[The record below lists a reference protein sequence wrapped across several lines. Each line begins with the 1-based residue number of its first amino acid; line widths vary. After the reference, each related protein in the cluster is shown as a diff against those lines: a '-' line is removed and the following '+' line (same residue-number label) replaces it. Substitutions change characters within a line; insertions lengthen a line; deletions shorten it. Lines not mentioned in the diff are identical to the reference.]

1 MNIKTLSLIVLTFFL
16 FNCGYTQMFSSS
28 SQTKLNIE
36 KFSISGDRDLN
47 NFIEEKVKKFNDK
60 TSNKK
65 ISIIAKTNYSRE
77 TQTKD
82 KSGNTTQYKLK
93 ANVEFL
99 VTVNNTTLEIDLN
112 ESLSMN
118 KLNDEFEQKNYE
130 KSTKDQFSTIFV
142 NRLLI
147 NLSRIE

>member
-1 MNIKTLSLIVLTFFL
+1 
-16 FNCGYTQMFSSS
+16 MFSST

-47 NFIEEKVKKFNDK
+47 NFIEEKVKKFNSK
-60 TSNKK
+60 TSDKK
-65 ISIIAKTNYSRE
+65 ISIVAKTNYSRE

-93 ANVEFL
+93 ASVDFL
-99 VTVNNTTLEIDLN
+99 VKVNDNTLEINLN

-118 KLNDEFEQKNYE
+118 KLDDEFEQKNYE

-147 NLSRIE
+147 NLSRAE

>member
-1 MNIKTLSLIVLTFFL
+1 
-16 FNCGYTQMFSSS
+16 MFSSS

>member
-1 MNIKTLSLIVLTFFL
+1 MNMKTLSLIVFTFFL
-16 FNCGYTQMFSSS
+16 YSCGYTPMFSST

-47 NFIEEKVKKFNDK
+47 NFIEEKVKKFNSK
-60 TSNKK
+60 TSDKK
-65 ISIIAKTNYSRE
+65 ISIVAKTNYSRE

-93 ANVEFL
+93 ASVDFL
-99 VTVNNTTLEIDLN
+99 VKVNDNTLEINLN

-118 KLNDEFEQKNYE
+118 KLDDEFEQKNYE

-147 NLSRIE
+147 NLSRAE